1 MARKTFRTLF
11 IALVFQV
18 VVIGVSVHSSGKCS
32 LLCDCDI
39 WYGLQ
44 YASCVGRH
52 LYSIHTGVPSTVQAL
67 DLSNNSISIL
77 NNFELADAG
86 LLKLKYLNL
95 SMNAISEIGFNAF
108 DGLSELTVLDLSQNH
123 LYYLLSDIFIP
134 AKNLRI
140 LRLSKNNFNSHIP
153 KLKCPWLTDL
163 ILSSCQISHVP
174 MDTFIG
180 LSHLRNL
187 DISNN
192 LLIQLDSIVLERL
205 QFLKTLSIEGNFWS
219 CDKLT
224 HDLQIYLTRRNIQYH
239 PVCMQKNLEPKKF
252 EKMIVYNPQIKYEKH
267 RPSITLDSNV
277 KRNMITTKK
286 RPIYKNTTTCVNAT
300 NKANFT
306 KTLNAITPYW
316 FFAFGF
322 LLGSACGMFTCYIW
336 LAKRI
341 SCCRGYRRRRDNDTQ
356 RISLLQSLWQLEDSV
371 FHEDATSCPGTP
383 PPPYHE
389 VILRPGLYRNPSVT
403 TNLNNNAATNST

>member
-1 MARKTFRTLF
+1 MFCILYLYAVLFFR
-11 IALVFQV
+11 
-18 VVIGVSVHSSGKCS
+18 
-32 LLCDCDI
+32 
-39 WYGLQ
+39 
-44 YASCVGRH
+44 
-52 LYSIHTGVPSTVQAL
+52 
-67 DLSNNSISIL
+67 
-77 NNFELADAG
+77 
-86 LLKLKYLNL
+86 
-95 SMNAISEIGFNAF
+95 
-108 DGLSELTVLDLSQNH
+108 
-123 LYYLLSDIFIP
+123 
-134 AKNLRI
+134 
-140 LRLSKNNFNSHIP
+140 
-153 KLKCPWLTDL
+153 
-163 ILSSCQISHVP
+163 
-174 MDTFIG
+174 
-180 LSHLRNL
+180 
-187 DISNN
+187 
-192 LLIQLDSIVLERL
+192 
-205 QFLKTLSIEGNFWS
+205 NFWS

-267 RPSITLDSNV
+267 RPSITLDS
-277 KRNMITTKK
+277 KRNITTKK

-336 LAKRI
+336 LARRI